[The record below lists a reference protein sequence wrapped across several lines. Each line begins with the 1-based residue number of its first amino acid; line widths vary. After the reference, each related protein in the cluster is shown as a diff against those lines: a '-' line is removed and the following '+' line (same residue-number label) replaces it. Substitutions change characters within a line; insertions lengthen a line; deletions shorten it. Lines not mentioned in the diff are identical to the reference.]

1 MFNPTPAYRPFPL
14 SSPFPTEYAVKVQ
27 DLSYAYGDHVA
38 LLNVSFSMAR
48 GELFGLLGPNGGGK
62 TTLFRILSTL
72 IRPQKGAAEILRF
85 STTSQP
91 NEVRRHIGVVFQHI
105 ALDEDLTVHENLQF
119 HAALY
124 GLDDAALTARLRSLA
139 SDLGI
144 NGRMNDRIRTLSGGL
159 KRRVDLVRGL
169 LHSPSVL
176 LLDEPTTGLD
186 PVGRRAFWEA
196 LAQIRRKEGTTM
208 LVATHLME
216 EADECDVVGIIDRG
230 RLVALGSPES
240 LKNDLSAETLWLE
253 TEDALMLSD
262 LIQTRLGYQ
271 ARIVGS
277 AVQISHPEAHTLLSP
292 LYEAFG
298 DLIKSATLRKPTLE
312 DVFMVHTGNR
322 LGEYQ
327 PALSEVEAR

>member
-1 MFNPTPAYRPFPL
+1 M

-38 LLNVSFSMAR
+38 LRNVSFSMAR

>member
-1 MFNPTPAYRPFPL
+1 
-14 SSPFPTEYAVKVQ
+14 
-27 DLSYAYGDHVA
+27 
-38 LLNVSFSMAR
+38 MAR

-119 HAALY
+119 HALLY